1 MLDQIIYN
9 VLSTIFFTVFGIIWK
24 NSNFTNVSIKVICI
38 ILAIAGGFITLK
50 ELGYIIKV

>member
-9 VLSTIFFTVFGIIWK
+9 ILSSIFFLFFGIIWK
-24 NSNFTNVSIKVICI
+24 SSNFTNVSIKVFCI
-38 ILAIAGGFITLK
+38 VLAIAGGFITLK